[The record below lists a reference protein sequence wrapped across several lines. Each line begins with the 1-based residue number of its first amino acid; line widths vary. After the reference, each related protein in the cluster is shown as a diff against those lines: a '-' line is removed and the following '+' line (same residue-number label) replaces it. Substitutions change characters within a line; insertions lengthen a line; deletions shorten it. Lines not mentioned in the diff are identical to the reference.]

1 MSEPRSLF
9 ISPALDAAKDVGV
22 ERIPKSKAELVEILN
37 KPKKQR
43 IIDEKTYLSYK
54 LQNISRWKNVND
66 TFEIVLGRGDFIEP
80 YFVTHRYT
88 MFYDEIF
95 NSYGRDKA
103 TQLETMVD
111 IGFKMKVLPDTFIV
125 HLSHESLKNF
135 PNWLTGFQFDKRYN
149 LKDSTFETFFRA
161 FKGIYAN
168 AYYPPWLKN
177 IDKELCLLS
186 NSTRLNDF
194 QRMNAA
200 MKGRVTLLKQSLGFM
215 LSVLGALLI
224 FMVVASKKDK
234 ERRGNDIKKT

>member
-1 MSEPRSLF
+1 MSEPSSLF

-37 KPKKQR
+37 KPYEERFIK
-43 IIDEKTYLSYK
+43 EKPQASYR
-54 LQNISRWKNVND
+54 LQNIPKWKNMNG
-66 TFEIVLGRGDFIEP
+66 TFEIVLSKGKFIEP

-135 PNWLTGFQFDKRYN
+135 PNWFTGFKTDKRYE
-149 LKDSTFETFFRA
+149 LKGTTFKSFTKAFR
-161 FKGIYAN
+161 GIYAN

-177 IDKELCLLS
+177 IDEELCLLS
-186 NSTRLNDF
+186 NSTRFNDF